1 MTDPPRTA
9 PSSSI
14 SNNSSIFFST
24 SVFAA
29 STESTDT
36 SASASDQVSNLY
48 DKAYDLVY
56 AEKFDKSLKLLKKI
70 AKRNDLGEMKADVY
84 NLLGFSYRKIDNP
97 DLDKAF
103 ESYKIALEANP
114 EHAGAHEYL
123 GELYL
128 KMGKKSMAEE
138 MLAKLE
144 RIAGTSSDEYKK
156 LKNAIANS

>member
-1 MTDPPRTA
+1 MIR
-9 PSSSI
+9 
-14 SNNSSIFFST
+14 IFIFTLLFST
-24 SVFAA
+24 SIFAA

-36 SASASDQVSNLY
+36 NASASDQVNKLY

-84 NLLGFSYRKIDNP
+84 NLLGFSYRKNDNP

-128 KMGKKSMAEE
+128 KMGDKFMAEK

-144 RIAGTSSDEYKK
+144 TIAGTSSDEYKK
-156 LKNAIANS
+156 LKKAITNS

>member
-1 MTDPPRTA
+1 MIRILLFTLL
-9 PSSSI
+9 
-14 SNNSSIFFST
+14 FST

-29 STESTDT
+29 ATTSNDDT
-36 SASASDQVSNLY
+36 SASASDQIKNLY

-56 AEKFDKSLKLLKKI
+56 AEDFDKSLKLLKKI
-70 AKRNDLGEMKADVY
+70 AKRNDLGDMKADVY
-84 NLLGFSYRKIDNP
+84 NLLGFSYRKNDNP

-103 ESYKIALEANP
+103 ESYQIALEANP

-123 GELYL
+123 GELYI

-144 RIAGTSSDEYKK
+144 IIAGTGSDEYKK
-156 LKNAIANS
+156 LKTAIANS

>member
-1 MTDPPRTA
+1 MIR
-9 PSSSI
+9 
-14 SNNSSIFFST
+14 IFLFTLLFST

-29 STESTDT
+29 ASTSNDDT
-36 SASASDQVSNLY
+36 SASAKDQINKLY

-70 AKRNDLGEMKADVY
+70 AKRDDLGDMKADVY
-84 NLLGFSYRKIDNP
+84 NLLGFSYRKNDNP
-97 DLDKAF
+97 DLEKAL

-128 KMGKKSMAEE
+128 KMGDKFMAEK
-138 MLAKLE
+138 MLVKLE
-144 RIAGTSSDEYKK
+144 MITGTSSDEYKK
-156 LKNAIANS
+156 LKKAIANS

>member
-1 MTDPPRTA
+1 MIR
-9 PSSSI
+9 I
-14 SNNSSIFFST
+14 LIFTLLFST
-24 SVFAA
+24 SIFAA

-36 SASASDQVSNLY
+36 SASASDQVNKLY

-70 AKRNDLGEMKADVY
+70 AKRDDLGEMKADVY
-84 NLLGFSYRKIDNP
+84 NLLGFSYRKNDNP

-128 KMGKKSMAEE
+128 KMGDKFMAEE

-144 RIAGTSSDEYKK
+144 RIVGTSSDEYKK
-156 LKNAIANS
+156 LKKAIANS

>member
-1 MTDPPRTA
+1 MFLTYLKLMIRILLFTLL
-9 PSSSI
+9 
-14 SNNSSIFFST
+14 FST

-29 STESTDT
+29 STESSDTT
-36 SASASDQVSNLY
+36 SASASDQIKGLY

-70 AKRNDLGEMKADVY
+70 AKRNDLGDMKADVY
-84 NLLGFSYRKIDNP
+84 NLLGFSYRKNDNP
-97 DLDKAF
+97 DLEKAF

-128 KMGKKSMAEE
+128 KMGDKFMAEK

-144 RIAGTSSDEYKK
+144 MIAGTNSNEYKK
-156 LKNAIANS
+156 LKKAIANS

>member
-1 MTDPPRTA
+1 MIR
-9 PSSSI
+9 
-14 SNNSSIFFST
+14 IFIFTLLFST

-29 STESTDT
+29 ASTSSDDT
-36 SASASDQVSNLY
+36 SASASDQIKNLY

-56 AEKFDKSLKLLKKI
+56 AEKFDKSIKLLKKI
-70 AKRNDLGEMKADVY
+70 AKRNDLGEMKADVF
-84 NLLGFSYRKIDNP
+84 NLLGFSYRKSDNP

-103 ESYKIALEANP
+103 ESYTIALEANP

-128 KMGKKSMAEE
+128 KMGKKSMAEK

-144 RIAGTSSDEYKK
+144 VIAGTSSDEYKK
-156 LKNAIANS
+156 LKKAISNS

>member
-1 MTDPPRTA
+1 MIR
-9 PSSSI
+9 
-14 SNNSSIFFST
+14 IFLFTLLFST

-29 STESTDT
+29 ASTSSDDT
-36 SASASDQVSNLY
+36 SASASDQIKNLY

-56 AEKFDKSLKLLKKI
+56 AKDFDKSLKLLKKI
-70 AKRNDLGEMKADVY
+70 AKRNDLGDMKADVY
-84 NLLGFSYRKIDNP
+84 NLLGFSYRKNDNP

-123 GELYL
+123 GELYI
-128 KMGKKSMAEE
+128 KMGNKSMAEE

-144 RIAGTSSDEYKK
+144 TIAGTGSDEYKK
-156 LKNAIANS
+156 LKKAIANS

>member
-1 MTDPPRTA
+1 MIR
-9 PSSSI
+9 
-14 SNNSSIFFST
+14 IFLFTLLFST

-29 STESTDT
+29 ASSSDETN
-36 SASASDQVSNLY
+36 ASASDQVKTLY

-56 AEKFDKSLKLLKKI
+56 AEKFDKSLKLLQKI

-84 NLLGFSYRKIDNP
+84 NLLGFSFRKSDNP

-144 RIAGTSSDEYKK
+144 TIAGTSSDEYKK
-156 LKNAIANS
+156 LKKAIANS

>member
-1 MTDPPRTA
+1 MIR
-9 PSSSI
+9 
-14 SNNSSIFFST
+14 IFLFTLLFST

-29 STESTDT
+29 ATSSNDDT
-36 SASASDQVSNLY
+36 SASASDQIQTLY

-70 AKRNDLGEMKADVY
+70 AKRNDLGNMKADVY
-84 NLLGFSYRKIDNP
+84 NLLGFSYRKSDNP

-103 ESYKIALEANP
+103 ESYNIALEANP

-128 KMGKKSMAEE
+128 KMGKKSKAEE

-144 RIAGTSSDEYKK
+144 TIVGTSSDEYKK
-156 LKNAIANS
+156 LKKAIANS

>member
-1 MTDPPRTA
+1 MIR
-9 PSSSI
+9 
-14 SNNSSIFFST
+14 IFLFTLLFST

-29 STESTDT
+29 ATKSNDDT
-36 SASASDQVSNLY
+36 SAAASDQIQSLY

-70 AKRNDLGEMKADVY
+70 AKRNDLGNMKADVY
-84 NLLGFSYRKIDNP
+84 NLLGFSYRKSNNP

-103 ESYKIALEANP
+103 ESYNIALEANP

-128 KMGKKSMAEE
+128 KMGKKSKAEE

-144 RIAGTSSDEYKK
+144 TIVGTSSDEYKK
-156 LKNAIANS
+156 LKKAIANS

>member
-1 MTDPPRTA
+1 MIR
-9 PSSSI
+9 
-14 SNNSSIFFST
+14 IFLFTLLFST

-29 STESTDT
+29 ASKSSDDA
-36 SASASDQVSNLY
+36 SASASDHIKNLY

-56 AEKFDKSLKLLKKI
+56 AEDFDKSLKLLKKI
-70 AKRNDLGEMKADVY
+70 AKRDDLGNMKADVY
-84 NLLGFSYRKIDNP
+84 NLLGFSYRKNDNP

-103 ESYKIALEANP
+103 ESYQIALEANP

-123 GELYL
+123 GELYI

-144 RIAGTSSDEYKK
+144 IIAGTGSDEYKK
-156 LKNAIANS
+156 LKKAIANS

>member
-1 MTDPPRTA
+1 MIR
-9 PSSSI
+9 
-14 SNNSSIFFST
+14 IFLFTLLFST

-29 STESTDT
+29 ASKSSDDT
-36 SASASDQVSNLY
+36 SASASDQIQNLY

-70 AKRNDLGEMKADVY
+70 SKRNDLGEMKADIY
-84 NLLGFSYRKIDNP
+84 NLLGFSYRKSDNP
-97 DLDKAF
+97 DLNKAF
-103 ESYKIALEANP
+103 ESYEIALEADP
-114 EHAGAHEYL
+114 KHAGAHEYL

-144 RIAGTSSDEYKK
+144 VIAGTNSDEYKK
-156 LKNAIANS
+156 LKKAIANS

>member
-1 MTDPPRTA
+1 MIRTLL
-9 PSSSI
+9 
-14 SNNSSIFFST
+14 FTLLFST

-29 STESTDT
+29 STESSDT
-36 SASASDQVSNLY
+36 SASASDQIKNLY

-70 AKRNDLGEMKADVY
+70 SKRNDLGEMKADVY
-84 NLLGFSYRKIDNP
+84 NLLGFSYRKNDNP

-128 KMGKKSMAEE
+128 KMGDKFMAEE

-144 RIAGTSSDEYKK
+144 TIAGTSSDEYKK
-156 LKNAIANS
+156 LKRAIANS

>member
-1 MTDPPRTA
+1 MIR
-9 PSSSI
+9 
-14 SNNSSIFFST
+14 IFLFTLLFST

-29 STESTDT
+29 ASTSSDDS
-36 SASASDQVSNLY
+36 SASASDQIKNLY

-56 AEKFDKSLKLLKKI
+56 AKEFDKSLKLLKKI
-70 AKRNDLGEMKADVY
+70 AKRNDLGDMKADVY
-84 NLLGFSYRKIDNP
+84 NLLGFSYRKNDNP

-123 GELYL
+123 GELYI
-128 KMGKKSMAEE
+128 KMGNKSMAEE

-144 RIAGTSSDEYKK
+144 IISGTGSDEYKK
-156 LKNAIANS
+156 LKKAIANS

>member
-1 MTDPPRTA
+1 MIR
-9 PSSSI
+9 
-14 SNNSSIFFST
+14 IFLFTLLFST

-29 STESTDT
+29 ATKSNDDT
-36 SASASDQVSNLY
+36 SAAASDQIKNLY

-56 AEKFDKSLKLLKKI
+56 AEDFDKSLKLLKKI
-70 AKRNDLGEMKADVY
+70 AKRNDLGDMKADVY
-84 NLLGFSYRKIDNP
+84 NLLGFSYRKNDNP

-103 ESYKIALEANP
+103 ESYQIALEANP

-123 GELYL
+123 GELYI

-144 RIAGTSSDEYKK
+144 TIAGTGSDEYKK
-156 LKNAIANS
+156 LKKAIANS

>member
-1 MTDPPRTA
+1 MIR
-9 PSSSI
+9 
-14 SNNSSIFFST
+14 IFLFTLLFST

-29 STESTDT
+29 ASKSSDDT
-36 SASASDQVSNLY
+36 SASASEQIQNLY

-56 AEKFDKSLKLLKKI
+56 AKDFDKSLKLLKKI
-70 AKRNDLGEMKADVY
+70 AKRNDLGDMKADVY
-84 NLLGFSYRKIDNP
+84 NLLGFSYRKNDNP

-123 GELYL
+123 GELYI
-128 KMGKKSMAEE
+128 KMGNISMAEE

-144 RIAGTSSDEYKK
+144 TIAGTGSDEYKK
-156 LKNAIANS
+156 LKKAIANS

>member
-1 MTDPPRTA
+1 MIRILLFTLL
-9 PSSSI
+9 
-14 SNNSSIFFST
+14 FST

-29 STESTDT
+29 ATKSNDDT
-36 SASASDQVSNLY
+36 SASASDQIKNLY

-56 AEKFDKSLKLLKKI
+56 AEDFDKSLKLLKKI
-70 AKRNDLGEMKADVY
+70 AKRDDLGNMKADVY
-84 NLLGFSYRKIDNP
+84 NLLGFSYRKNDNP

-103 ESYKIALEANP
+103 ESYQIALEANP

-123 GELYL
+123 GELYI

-144 RIAGTSSDEYKK
+144 TIAGTGSDEYKK
-156 LKNAIANS
+156 LKKAIANS

>member
-1 MTDPPRTA
+1 MIR
-9 PSSSI
+9 
-14 SNNSSIFFST
+14 IFLFTLLFST

-29 STESTDT
+29 ASKSSDDT
-36 SASASDQVSNLY
+36 SASASDQIKNLY

-56 AEKFDKSLKLLKKI
+56 AEDFDKSLKLLKKI
-70 AKRNDLGEMKADVY
+70 AKRNDLGDMKADVY
-84 NLLGFSYRKIDNP
+84 NLLGFSYRKNDNP

-123 GELYL
+123 GELYI
-128 KMGKKSMAEE
+128 KMGNKSMAEE

-144 RIAGTSSDEYKK
+144 TIAGTGSDEYKK
-156 LKNAIANS
+156 LKKAIANS